1 MQFIINPYVY
11 DVKNVYISIHKH
23 FEQVK
28 NLTIYFHSYLLNL
41 WKERQRYKKIEL
53 CYCINTYVCYRVL
66 KYWSSLNISLFISVL
81 LNTRKLQF

>member
-66 KYWSSLNISLFISVL
+66 KILVKFKYLVIYFSF
-81 LNTRKLQF
+81 TEH